1 LLAKSVLQAEE
12 RIRLPP
18 LSVYPDE
25 FDEDPVLKNRYPEY
39 RQTVVKQQT
48 QKVDQVTLEKKL
60 GGIIP
65 DVTLHVSDRLL
76 IVEIYVTHAV
86 DADKLTKIRELGVS
100 AIEFNF
106 SEMERTVTR
115 TDLYNVLIRGDRQRG
130 RGWGTWLYHR
140 RAAALQEQVN
150 HRWEADKPALLQR
163 WREDARRKHD
173 EAETVRRKELE
184 ENERL
189 QHLVRHQQLE
199 KRCDEERKR
208 QGYLPFT
215 TG

>member
-1 LLAKSVLQAEE
+1 
-12 RIRLPP
+12 

-25 FDEDPVLKNRYPEY
+25 FDEDAVLKNRYPEY
-39 RQTVVKQQT
+39 RQTVVKRQT

-65 DVTLHVSDRLL
+65 DVTLRVSDRLL

-86 DADKLTKIRELGVS
+86 DADKLAKIRELGVS

-106 SEMERTVTR
+106 SEMDRTVTR
-115 TDLYNVLIRGDRQRG
+115 TDLYNVLIRGERQPG
-130 RGWGTWLYHR
+130 RGWATWLYHR
-140 RAAALQEQVN
+140 RAGELQEQVN

-163 WREDARRKHD
+163 WREEARRKH
-173 EAETVRRKELE
+173 EEEEKERRKELE
-184 ENERL
+184 EKERL
-189 QHLVRHQQLE
+189 QHQVRQQELE
-199 KRCDEERKR
+199 KRYDEERKR